1 MIYYLTIIYL
11 FFSSLL
17 SCSRFDPPKPKS
29 EKVKIVDRVSN
40 QCAKTLSERHWMSHC
55 GDGGAMMHEVKS
67 LFFAFT
73 IYRPLSK
80 EEARTLLIDCAHE
93 VIAAV
98 NSCPE
103 IQPYLLP
110 GGFNE
115 KSVQVQIYIKPDGQ
129 KTYYPN
135 LGVCSYN
142 FGKLAFSTHDPDELF
157 GYKTDE
163 IETYQEALSLLKLDK
178 NVLERSSEEI
188 EAQ

>member
-1 MIYYLTIIYL
+1 MIFYHYLTIIYL

-29 EKVKIVDRVSN
+29 EKVKIADRVSN

-80 EEARTLLIDCAHE
+80 EEARALLIDCAHE

-115 KSVQVQIYIKPDGQ
+115 KSVQIELYIRSGSKRSVYPD
-129 KTYYPN
+129 
-135 LGVCSYN
+135 LCACAYN
-142 FGKLAFSTHDPDELF
+142 YGKLVYHTNDPDDF
-157 GYKTDE
+157 YVYKTSE
-163 IETYQEALSLLKLDK
+163 RETYQEALSLLKK
-178 NVLERSSEEI
+178 NQEPLFSAEN
-188 EAQ
+188 